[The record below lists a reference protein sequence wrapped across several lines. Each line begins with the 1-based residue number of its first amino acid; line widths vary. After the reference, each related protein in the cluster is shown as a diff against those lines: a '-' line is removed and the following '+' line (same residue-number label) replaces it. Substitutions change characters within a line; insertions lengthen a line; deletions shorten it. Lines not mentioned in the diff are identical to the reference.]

1 MKSILS
7 IGTILAIPFLGKNC
21 HSHIYGARLKLRIKE
36 QERAGCAECGFCSL
50 VINVTFNIISVDKSY
65 FTLYSRRMKTMTVK
79 LLLPDSTYDL
89 VAERAK
95 AEGVDPAHYCS
106 ILLTER
112 LAGEARKMP
121 SKPPIELHASSVENS
136 GGIPMARELPDTIE
150 QVFAVCR
157 QVWHSKLEFSD
168 AIHKVAKSLG
178 VQETTVRDKCTRR
191 ISLPH
196 VQVDTDRFL
205 HMLNQPITLRDY
217 LCHRF
222 PKFSTEITQRFESIM
237 PKNLNAN

>member
-1 MKSILS
+1 M
-7 IGTILAIPFLGKNC
+7 TI
-21 HSHIYGARLKLRIKE
+21 
-36 QERAGCAECGFCSL
+36 
-50 VINVTFNIISVDKSY
+50 
-65 FTLYSRRMKTMTVK
+65 K

-95 AEGVDPAHYCS
+95 VEGVDPAHYCS

-112 LAGEARKMP
+112 LAGDAKKMP
-121 SKPPIELHASSVENS
+121 SKPPMELYASSVGNS
-136 GGIPMARELPDTIE
+136 GVVTMAHKLPDTIE
-150 QVFAVCR
+150 QIFAVCR
-157 QVWHSKLEFSD
+157 YVWRSKMKFSD
-168 AIHKVAKSLG
+168 AVHKVAKDLG

-205 HMLNQPITLRDY
+205 QMLNQPAELRRY

-222 PKFSTEITQRFESIM
+222 PKFSTQITQRLESIM
-237 PKNLNAN
+237 PQNLTAN

>member
-1 MKSILS
+1 
-7 IGTILAIPFLGKNC
+7 
-21 HSHIYGARLKLRIKE
+21 
-36 QERAGCAECGFCSL
+36 
-50 VINVTFNIISVDKSY
+50 
-65 FTLYSRRMKTMTVK
+65 MKTLTVK

-95 AEGVDPAHYCS
+95 IEGVDPAHYCS

-112 LAGEARKMP
+112 LAGDARKTH
-121 SKPPIELHASSVENS
+121 SKPPIELHAPSFENS
-136 GGIPMARELPDTIE
+136 GPFTVARKLPDTIE
-150 QVFAVCR
+150 QIFAVCR
-157 QVWHSKLEFSD
+157 HVWHSKLEFSD
-168 AIHKVAKSLG
+168 AIQKVAKSLG

-196 VQVDTDRFL
+196 VQVDTGRFL

-222 PKFSTEITQRFESIM
+222 PKFSNEI
-237 PKNLNAN
+237 